1 MYCPKCGKENTDTAT
16 FCRTCGNR
24 LSAQASIVQEA
35 VGNLPHSNT
44 ELKKTS
50 VVLLIFLTIITFGIY
65 YPVWFLR
72 KRNGVNNL
80 QSKEKLGSGVF
91 VFSIAVF
98 SISLFVTL
106 LSGAMEG
113 LAEGL
118 GEMDFMLIA
127 KGLDSFSIILDSVA
141 GITLLVQCFKVR
153 RIFNEHFNTHLQR
166 GISFAGA
173 ATFFFQIYYLQYKMN
188 RF

>member
-1 MYCPKCGKENTDTAT
+1 MYCPKCGKENADTAT
-16 FCRTCGNR
+16 FCSTCGNR
-24 LSAQASIVQEA
+24 LSAQASTVQEP
-35 VGNLPHSNT
+35 VGNLPHST
-44 ELKKTS
+44 AELKKTS
-50 VVLLIFLTIITFGIY
+50 VVLLVFLTIITFGIY

-72 KRNGVNNL
+72 RRSGINSL

-91 VFSIAVF
+91 VFAIVVF

-106 LSGAMEG
+106 LSGAVEG

-118 GEMDFMLIA
+118 GEMDLMLTA
-127 KGLDSFSIILDSVA
+127 KRLDLFSRILNLVA

-153 RIFNEHFNTHLQR
+153 RIFNEHFNVNLKRDIQFS
-166 GISFAGA
+166 GV
-173 ATFFFQIYYLQYKMN
+173 ATFFFQIYYLQYKAN